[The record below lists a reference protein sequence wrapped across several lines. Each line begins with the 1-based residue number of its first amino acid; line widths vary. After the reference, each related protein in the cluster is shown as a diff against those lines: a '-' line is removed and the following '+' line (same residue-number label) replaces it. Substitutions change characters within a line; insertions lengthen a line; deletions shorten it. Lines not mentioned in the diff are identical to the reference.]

1 MGSPLH
7 EEVVRFQVWAEN
19 HHPIEGRTGEWE
31 LNYGGWQYLNQA
43 FRIHL
48 GACMPQTMDATGISD
63 MLYAIGRD
71 NEMEELV
78 EELASHSNWFMCLLP
93 YALSSTDADVRW
105 QFATQLGNGKF
116 ELSVA
121 EPALIELAKD
131 ENEYVSRMAL
141 QALGR
146 IGSSLTEGYCERA
159 WATGHEYQ
167 RIMALWVLKDIKS
180 DKLDRYLAYAAKDG
194 RTYIESNAAEIAE
207 ITHTPVTL
215 RGEGPQ

>member
-1 MGSPLH
+1 MGSALH
-7 EEVVRFQVWAEN
+7 DEVVRFQAWAAN
-19 HHPIEGRTGEWE
+19 YHPIEGRTGEWE
-31 LNYGGWQYLNQA
+31 LNYGGWQELNQA
-43 FRIHL
+43 FKIHL
-48 GACMPQTMDATGISD
+48 DFCLPYTVDATGISD

-78 EELASHSNWFMCLLP
+78 EELASHSNWFICLLP
-93 YALSSTDADVRW
+93 YALSSVDADVRW

-121 EPALIELAKD
+121 EPALIKLVTD

-146 IGSSLTEGYCERA
+146 IGSIHTEIYCERA

-167 RIMALWVLKDIKS
+167 RIMALWELKDIKS
-180 DKLDRYLAYAAKDG
+180 DKLDMYLAYAAKDG
-194 RTYIESNAAEIAE
+194 RIYVESNAAEIAE
-207 ITHTPVTL
+207 ETHTP
-215 RGEGPQ
+215 GGAS